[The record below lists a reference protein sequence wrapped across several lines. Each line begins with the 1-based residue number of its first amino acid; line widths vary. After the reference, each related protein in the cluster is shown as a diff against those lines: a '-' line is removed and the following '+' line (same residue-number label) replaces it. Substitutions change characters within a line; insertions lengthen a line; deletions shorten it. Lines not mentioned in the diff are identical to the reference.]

1 MRHTHY
7 LAVCTA
13 MVALG
18 GCAHAPSP
26 IADRDR
32 LNVALSSDI
41 RGTEPGIRRDANTD
55 TVMMHVLEGLVAA
68 REDGTP
74 GPMLA
79 RTIDVSPDGRRYVFT
94 LRDKVRFSNG
104 APLTAREVV
113 WSWHRY
119 LDPATGWLCLPGFDG
134 TKGARVVQV
143 AATGPMTIAFTLD
156 RPDPLLRARMASV
169 ECGGSAIIHPSS
181 VDASGKWR
189 LPVATGPYRIA
200 DWRKGEYLDLVANP
214 LYASRGGARDGFT
227 GGKTPSTRQLRFY
240 IIRDSQSRMAA
251 FAKGQLDVLSD
262 LGGPDVRQV
271 RRIAGASLMSTPV
284 AGINAILIRADHAP
298 LNDIRFRRALAMAID
313 RRAITALA
321 TGETGRPNASVVP
334 IASPFHVSAHDAAL
348 RYDPAAARALVA
360 QTAYRGEPITMV
372 TTRRY
377 VDVFDQALIVQA
389 MARKVGINIRLE
401 VLDWATQLSR
411 YQSGEY
417 QLMSFI
423 YSARADPYLSYD
435 AMLGDQ
441 HVSKRKVWGAPA
453 AIALLR
459 TAGEVGDR
467 AQRQAAFDALH
478 RMMVVQVPMIVLF
491 NAADLNATRKGV
503 SGYRSWM
510 LETPRLWNVIKS
522 GGHA

>member
-1 MRHTHY
+1 MFAAALS
-7 LAVCTA
+7 LA
-13 MVALG
+13 

-26 IADRDR
+26 VTDRDR
-32 LNVALSSDI
+32 LTVALSSDI
-41 RGTEPGIRRDANTD
+41 RGTEPGTRRDANTD
-55 TVMMHVLEGLVAA
+55 TVMMHVFEGLVAA

-74 GPMLA
+74 GPLLA
-79 RTIDVSPDGRRYVFT
+79 KSIDVSADGRHYVFT
-94 LRDKVRFSNG
+94 LRDGMRFSNG

-134 TKGARVVQV
+134 SKGARVEQV
-143 AATGPMTIAFTLD
+143 TATGAMTIAFTLD
-156 RPDPLLRARMASV
+156 RSDPLLLARMASV
-169 ECGGSAIIHPSS
+169 ECGGSAIVHPSS
-181 VDASGKWR
+181 LDADGKWR
-189 LPVATGPYRIA
+189 APVATGPYRIA
-200 DWRKGEYLDLVANP
+200 AWRKGEYLDLVANP

-227 GGKTPSTRQLRFY
+227 GGKSANVRQLRFY
-240 IIRDSQSRMAA
+240 VIRDSESRMAA

-262 LGGPDVRQV
+262 LGGPDVRQI
-271 RRIAGASLMSTPV
+271 RRVAGTSLVSAPV

-298 LNDIRFRRALAMAID
+298 LNDVRVRRALAMAID
-313 RRAITALA
+313 RRAIAALA
-321 TGETGRPNASVVP
+321 TGATGRANASVVP
-334 IASPFHVSAHDAAL
+334 VASPFHTALHDAAL
-348 RYDPAAARALVA
+348 RYDPAAARALLA

-389 MARKVGINIRLE
+389 MARKVGLNIRLE
-401 VLDWATQLSR
+401 VLDWATQLNR

-417 QLMSFI
+417 QLMSFL

-441 HVSKRKVWGAPA
+441 HVSKRKVWGDRA

-459 TAGEVGDR
+459 TAGEAGDR

-478 RMMVVQVPMIVLF
+478 RMMVAQTPMIVLF
-491 NAADLNATRKGV
+491 NAADLNATRKGIA
-503 SGYRSWM
+503 GYRSWM
-510 LETPRLWNVIKS
+510 LETPRLWNVTKA